1 MLITAVNSTCN
12 VDVMIAWSCRCW
24 ASHTLRSWLCSHQS
38 HLDMLQNKRLSATSG
53 RSCPS
58 MRLARMLLGLVTL
71 MGSSSQVMGSSSH
84 LMGRTSQA
92 KAKGSSS
99 QVMGSTSWG
108 MGSSSQ
114 AMGSTSLRMG
124 SSSQAM
130 GSSSQ
135 AMGSSS
141 QAMGSTSQAMGSTSW
156 GMGSISLRM
165 RRTSLMLLRG
175 PGWSKSSGC
184 MASMRCVLWIGETK
198 TALSQVSGRRTNHP
212 LLFI

>member
-58 MRLARMLLGLVTL
+58 MTLARMLLGLVTL

-84 LMGRTSQA
+84 LIGRTSQA

-114 AMGSTSLRMG
+114 AV
-124 SSSQAM
+124 

-141 QAMGSTSQAMGSTSW
+141 QAMGSTSW

-165 RRTSLMLLRG
+165 GRTSLMLLRG

-198 TALSQVSGRRTNHP
+198 TALSQVSGRRINHP
-212 LLFI
+212 SLFI

>member
-58 MRLARMLLGLVTL
+58 MTLARMLLGLVTL

-99 QVMGSTSWG
+99 QV
-108 MGSSSQ
+108 
-114 AMGSTSLRMG
+114 
-124 SSSQAM
+124 
-130 GSSSQ
+130 
-135 AMGSSS
+135 
-141 QAMGSTSQAMGSTSW
+141 MGSTSW